1 MSRMSLLGWNLWP
14 PTLPFYS
21 HPYVIQST
29 LLKVADVMLWRQGN
43 LTMGILL
50 VTLAAWV
57 VFEKSGY
64 TLLSLVSNVLLL
76 LIGILFLWAKSA
88 AILNRPAPPLPELYL
103 SEETVNEMGAFIR
116 AHVNDILSASKDIAL
131 GKDARLFFKVAGYL
145 LLISLVGGLTDFL
158 TLGYTSL
165 VVVLTVP
172 ALYER
177 YEDYID
183 SYTILGYRKMQQLY
197 VKFDS
202 KFVNRFR
209 KWILE
214 KQKLS

>member
-1 MSRMSLLGWNLWP
+1 MGSSNRLFNRQKTVHEILGGGL
-14 PTLPFYS
+14 
-21 HPYVIQST
+21 
-29 LLKVADVMLWRQGN
+29 VADVMLWRRGN

-116 AHVNDILSASKDIAL
+116 AQVNDILSASKDIAL